1 MKGDNKM
8 KLKKWVKNILVT
20 IGVSSIIIA
29 MVMIVSNRIEEIEN
43 GSIKVVSE
51 SEMAERN

>member
-1 MKGDNKM
+1 M

>member
-1 MKGDNKM
+1 M
-8 KLKKWVKNILVT
+8 KLRKWVKDALAFIVAALIV
-20 IGVSSIIIA
+20 IS
-29 MVMIVSNRIEEIEN
+29 MVMIIESRFEEIEN

>member
-1 MKGDNKM
+1 M
-8 KLKKWVKNILVT
+8 KLRKWVKDALAFIVAILIV
-20 IGVSSIIIA
+20 IS
-29 MVMIVSNRIEEIEN
+29 MVMIIESRFEEIEN